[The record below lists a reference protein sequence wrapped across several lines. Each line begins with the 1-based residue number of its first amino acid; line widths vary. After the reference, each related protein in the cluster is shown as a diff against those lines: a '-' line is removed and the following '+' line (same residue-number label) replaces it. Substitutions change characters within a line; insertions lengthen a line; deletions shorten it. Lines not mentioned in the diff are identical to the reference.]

1 MEKSRFI
8 LFTGLVNSVTKSI
21 QAMKMMKMERYGLSA
36 AHTNCLCRLA
46 ERPEGLT
53 QGELAELEMTDKAQV
68 SRVLRELE
76 EKGYVYAR
84 GRAGSYKRR
93 YLLTDRGEE
102 TTREMEAILL
112 AVNRYVSR
120 EIPPEDLA
128 VFYRTMTTIA
138 KNIRGAEVLMEEGKE
153 GILYEQGE
161 TGGPVDRVHSGGG
174 GAADA
179 AGWLAAVPAGAEHTG
194 LDPKAG

>member
-8 LFTGLVNSVTKSI
+8 LFTGLINGTMKSI

-53 QGELAELEMTDKAQV
+53 QGELAELEMMDKAQV

-76 EKGYVYAR
+76 QKGYVAR
-84 GRAGSYKRR
+84 DSGAGAYKRR
-93 YLLTDRGEE
+93 YVLTSLGVD
-102 TTREMEAILL
+102 TTAEMERILL
-112 AVNRYVSR
+112 SLNLYVSR
-120 EIPPEDLA
+120 DIPEGDLE

-138 KNIRGAEVLMEEGKE
+138 ENIAEVERLMETGK
-153 GILYEQGE
+153 
-161 TGGPVDRVHSGGG
+161 D
-174 GAADA
+174 D
-179 AGWLAAVPAGAEHTG
+179 W
-194 LDPKAG
+194 